1 MSNDRWG
8 FAPNPPAEG
17 EAPED
22 APRRS
27 PATSALEKLQR
38 ALGAERAREVVS
50 IVLRATALVD
60 LEAPDDRLKFARE
73 LMRRG
78 GVLEAIGNSIAVQ
91 AILEGAKDSRTTGT
105 FARPSAAD
113 LERIKKLPG
122 SDK

>member
-1 MSNDRWG
+1 MSNDRWV
-8 FAPNPPAEG
+8 ATKPPRAQESEEG
-17 EAPED
+17 
-22 APRRS
+22 PRRTA
-27 PATSALEKLQR
+27 ATSAMEKLQR
-38 ALGAERAREVVS
+38 ALGAERAREVTS
-50 IVLRATALVD
+50 IVLRATSLVD

-113 LERIKKLPG
+113 LERIRKLPG
-122 SDK
+122 SEE